1 MKFAWA
7 LLLLAFYSACFAAG
21 APAPVAVIATATLP
35 LPTFMRDG
43 AAVVRLDA
51 KGYPQP
57 LRAGSNGM
65 VCIADDPGDDQ
76 LDVRCYQQDFIVV
89 VYRSF
94 QLRRAAGDPDAHIGG
109 TIEAEIKAGK
119 IHLPPQPTAGYR
131 CSGPIADF
139 DTTANSYRPPVE
151 CWQSVHFP
159 YRTAAELGLPDESQ
173 VSEAQKRT
181 LPYVMS
187 SGKYW
192 AHVMIEHP
200 DERK

>member
-1 MKFAWA
+1 MRLSTIA
-7 LLLLAFYSACFAAG
+7 LLLVFSPACFAAE
-21 APAPVAVIATATLP
+21 APAAAPEIASATLP

-65 VCIADDPGDDQ
+65 VCIADKPDDDQ
-76 LDVRCYQQDFIVV
+76 LDARCYQRDFIVV

-94 QLRRAAGDPDAHIGG
+94 QLRGQTGG
-109 TIEAEIKAGK
+109 AKVGERIEAEIKAGK

-131 CSGPIADF
+131 CLGPIADY
-139 DTTANSYRPPVE
+139 DAVANTYRPPVE

-187 SGKYW
+187 SGRYW

-200 DERK
+200 DEK